1 MTETERLAT
10 CGPVE
15 VRAGIAGESRSI
27 GGYALLFNSI
37 RKTLADTSSA
47 SPPVSRTSPALTA
60 GPAWSADTTTTTLP
74 AGGDAKRHVA
84 VVHRQRRARLPG
96 GPARVPQ

>member
-27 GGYALLFNSI
+27 GGYALLFNSYSENLGGYFERI
-37 RKTLADTSSA
+37 APSFPNKSRADGWPRLSR
-47 SPPVSRTSPALTA
+47 VS
-60 GPAWSADTTTTTLP
+60 
-74 AGGDAKRHVA
+74 
-84 VVHRQRRARLPG
+84 
-96 GPARVPQ
+96 